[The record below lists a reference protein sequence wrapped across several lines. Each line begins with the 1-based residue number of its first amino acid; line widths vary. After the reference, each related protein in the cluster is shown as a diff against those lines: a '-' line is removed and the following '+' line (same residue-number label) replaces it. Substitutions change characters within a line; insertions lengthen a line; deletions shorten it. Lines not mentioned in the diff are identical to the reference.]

1 MPQLGHGLAD
11 RWEPGSRARLQ
22 AAETGEM
29 LAAREYPAAAEAVY
43 ESLPA
48 TRHFTWVR
56 TESARGHVL
65 FAWTGEVERRRTV
78 GVEAQKLHGSADE
91 FAQPRHG
98 GRSSLGR
105 RPQRRQRWKKGS
117 ERTILSA
124 LFLKPEQRRR
134 FQRAEDIGQ
143 ELRR

>member
-48 TRHFTWVR
+48 ARHFTWVR
-56 TESARGHVL
+56 TESARSHVL
-65 FAWTGEVERRRTV
+65 FAWSGEVEPRRTV
-78 GVEAQKLHGSADE
+78 GVEGQELHGGADE
-91 FAQPRHG
+91 FAQWPRG
-98 GRSSLGR
+98 GRSSPGR
-105 RPQRRQRWKKGS
+105 RP
-117 ERTILSA
+117 TA
-124 LFLKPEQRRR
+124 RRR
-134 FQRAEDIGQ
+134 WTK
-143 ELRR
+143 